1 MSEIKDETQLM
12 EIATQLSCPSGEY
25 GILAAQNMAS
35 HNNKMISEAILAL
48 NFKDKQRVLEIGPG
62 AGAHVCNVFKQ
73 AKDLKYYGVDISE
86 LMIAESTKANQELA
100 DSGQATF
107 TLANG
112 KTLAF
117 VNVFFDCVFTVNTVY
132 FWNEPGAYAE
142 EIMRVLKPG
151 GLLTV
156 AFAPKNFMEK
166 LPFTKYIFQL
176 YTPEEA
182 QALFVSTGFVM
193 VNSDNHEETITSN
206 AGQTIDREFIILT
219 LQKPFD
225 DQHF

>member
-12 EIATQLSCPSGEY
+12 EIAKQLSCPSGEY
-25 GILAAQNMAS
+25 GIMTARNMAS
-35 HNNKMISEAILAL
+35 HNNNMISEAILAL
-48 NFKDKQRVLEIGPG
+48 NLKDKQRVLEIGPG
-62 AGAHVCNVFKQ
+62 GGEHVPNVLRQ
-73 AKDLKYYGVDISE
+73 AKSLRYYGVDISE
-86 LMIAESTKANQELA
+86 LMIAESIKANLELA

-117 VNVFFDCVFTVNTVY
+117 FNEFFDCGFTVNTVY
-132 FWNEPGAYAE
+132 FWIEPKAYAQ

-151 GLLTV
+151 GLFSV

-166 LPFTKYIFQL
+166 LPFTKYTFQL
-176 YTPEEA
+176 YSLEEA
-182 QALFVSTGFVM
+182 YALFVSAGFVM
-193 VNSDNHEETITSN
+193 VNSDSHQETITSN

-225 DQHF
+225 E